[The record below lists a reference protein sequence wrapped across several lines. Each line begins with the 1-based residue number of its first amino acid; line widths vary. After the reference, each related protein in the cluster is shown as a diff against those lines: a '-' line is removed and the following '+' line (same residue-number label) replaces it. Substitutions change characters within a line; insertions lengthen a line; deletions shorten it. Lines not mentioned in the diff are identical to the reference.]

1 MQLLLTVDFLH
12 TRDIIHRDLKPENV
26 LISFTSPKTK
36 LIHVKIMDF
45 GIAETLMKDEEQL
58 MLVCGTPTYI
68 APEVLKKHGYG
79 LKADIFAIGSI
90 LFNLITA

>member
-1 MQLLLTVDFLH
+1 
-12 TRDIIHRDLKPENV
+12 
-26 LISFTSPKTK
+26 
-36 LIHVKIMDF
+36 MDF

-90 LFNLITA
+90 LFNLITT

>member
-1 MQLLLTVDFLH
+1 MQLLLTVDFMNK
-12 TRDIIHRDLKPENV
+12 RGIIHRDLKPDNV
-26 LISFTSPKTK
+26 LISLTSQKTN
-36 LIHVKIMDF
+36 LLHIKIMDF
-45 GIAETLMKDEEQL
+45 GLAETLVNDEEQL

-90 LFNLITA
+90 LFNLVTA